1 MEFCFENTI
10 LDTESSLDR
19 QWRNMEF
26 LNAIYEQ
33 DRDMERY
40 VNECLIKASGNKQA
54 INEMTVLNEG
64 TFFDKVKGFFNKI
77 KDFFKKIFTKFSA
90 ALSGVFAEQKKYID
104 KYNFIITKCKWNAG
118 EASDVKDRFK
128 GIPRIFDMVDNVD
141 SACMLQDMTNYA
153 DEKAQ
158 GGEQGQIDGKSA
170 YIDVKVFDNAESI
183 EKATIPE
190 KIDNAKA
197 KDKVY
202 EVFSKS
208 QYWSTLKN
216 FDSYKQ
222 TDSNGNADMAATM
235 SAWFSGSVDEV
246 SWDDTYIDNNFQTVI
261 NVSYAGQSY
270 LNKLQK
276 IVNNVTKKM
285 DDLDKSM
292 ETYVKAQQDK
302 VTKAVNSGAEKAK
315 QNAKQEEQQAAQQVK
330 DAATQGATETG
341 ATQGAAQ
348 PTGQQGASQ
357 EAPKAVGD
365 ESANLWSGYD
375 SFLNEMQLNNPSSG
389 SSSSNDSSPTSK
401 QSKTNL
407 NNTGSVESKKAVE
420 ANNKLQQ
427 QTAPKVSGTAK
438 DVNANNQTTG
448 NVTDEVKK
456 KAATL
461 LENEIWNRQVV
472 LNEMTNVASTIVRKA
487 FTAFQNANSDFFT
500 LIKAHVQWY
509 LSNPGA
515 EKLDENKATRTRV
528 LNMNAGENVEKLS
541 NKAEETS
548 ESTPATPESAP
559 AEETQSTSTET
570 DNNPPV
576 QAKPKKHWNFRRKN
590 KPEQPTKQP
599 EQPTKT
605 GTDPFTFDSFGDPDD
620 NWLRNTPSSEW

>member
-64 TFFDKVKGFFNKI
+64 TFFDKVKNFFNKI
-77 KDFFKKIFTKFSA
+77 KNFFKKIFTKFSA

-158 GGEQGQIDGKSA
+158 GQIDGKSA
-170 YIDVKVFDNAESI
+170 YIDVKVFDSAESI
-183 EKATIPE
+183 EKATVPE

-235 SAWFSGSVDEV
+235 SAWFSGSIDEV
-246 SWDDTYIDNNFQTVI
+246 SWDETYIDNNFQTVI

-292 ETYVKAQQDK
+292 ETYVKTQQDK
-302 VTKAVNSGAEKAK
+302 VTKAINSGAEKAK
-315 QNAKQEEQQAAQQVK
+315 QNAKQEEQQAAQKVE
-330 DAATQGATETG
+330 DAVDKGAT
-341 ATQGAAQ
+341 
-348 PTGQQGASQ
+348 
-357 EAPKAVGD
+357 D
-365 ESANLWSGYD
+365 ESANFWSGYN
-375 SFLNEMQLNNPSSG
+375 SFLNEMQLKNASSG
-389 SSSSNDSSPTSK
+389 SSNNDSSPTSK

-407 NNTGSVESKKAVE
+407 NNTGSVESKKAVD
-420 ANNKLQQ
+420 ANNKLHQ
-427 QTAPKVSGTAK
+427 QTAPKVNGTAQ

-448 NVTDEVKK
+448 NVTDEIKK

-461 LENEIWNRQVV
+461 LENEIWNRQVI

-541 NKAEETS
+541 DKAEETS
-548 ESTPATPESAP
+548 ENKPNKAETPENKP
-559 AEETQSTSTET
+559 KQPEPTSTET
-570 DNNPPV
+570 
-576 QAKPKKHWNFRRKN
+576 
-590 KPEQPTKQP
+590 EQPQSA
-599 EQPTKT
+599 T
-605 GTDPFTFDSFGDPDD
+605 GNNSNSAETSNDNEMSDD
-620 NWLRNTPSSEW
+620 NLLQNTPPSEW

>member
-64 TFFDKVKGFFNKI
+64 TFFDKVKNFFNKI
-77 KDFFKKIFTKFSA
+77 KNFFKKIFTKFSA
-90 ALSGVFAEQKKYID
+90 SLSGVFAEQKKYID

-158 GGEQGQIDGKSA
+158 GQIDGKSA
-170 YIDVKVFDNAESI
+170 YIDVKVFDSAESI
-183 EKATIPE
+183 EKATVPE

-246 SWDDTYIDNNFQTVI
+246 SWDETYIDNNFQTVI

-292 ETYVKAQQDK
+292 ETYVKTQQDK
-302 VTKAVNSGAEKAK
+302 VTKAINSGAEKAK
-315 QNAKQEEQQAAQQVK
+315 QNAKQEEQQAAQKVE
-330 DAATQGATETG
+330 DAVDKGATNAPQTDATQTDANQGAT
-341 ATQGAAQ
+341 Q
-348 PTGQQGASQ
+348 PTNQQGETAS
-357 EAPKAVGD
+357 D
-365 ESANLWSGYD
+365 ESANLWSGYN
-375 SFLNEMQLNNPSSG
+375 SFLNEMQLKNASSG
-389 SSSSNDSSPTSK
+389 SSNNDSSPTSK
-401 QSKTNL
+401 QPKTNL
-407 NNTGSVESKKAVE
+407 NNTGSVESKKAVD
-420 ANNKLQQ
+420 ANNKLHQ
-427 QTAPKVSGTAK
+427 QTAPKVNGTAQ

-448 NVTDEVKK
+448 NVTDEIKK

-461 LENEIWNRQVV
+461 LETEIWNRQVI

-541 NKAEETS
+541 DKTEETS
-548 ESTPATPESAP
+548 E
-559 AEETQSTSTET
+559 
-570 DNNPPV
+570 
-576 QAKPKKHWNFRRKN
+576 N
-590 KPEQPTKQP
+590 KPEQTQP
-599 EQPTKT
+599 ASTETEQPQSTT
-605 GTDPFTFDSFGDPDD
+605 GNTEQPVQPKQRKFFGKKK
-620 NWLRNTPSSEW
+620 

>member
-64 TFFDKVKGFFNKI
+64 TFFDKVKNFFNKI
-77 KDFFKKIFTKFSA
+77 KNFFKKIFTKFSA

-158 GGEQGQIDGKSA
+158 GQIDGKSA
-170 YIDVKVFDNAESI
+170 YIDVKVFDSAESI
-183 EKATIPE
+183 EKATVPE

-235 SAWFSGSVDEV
+235 SAWFSGSIDEV
-246 SWDDTYIDNNFQTVI
+246 SWDETYIDNNFQTVI

-292 ETYVKAQQDK
+292 ETYVKTQQDK
-302 VTKAVNSGAEKAK
+302 VTKAINSGAEKAK
-315 QNAKQEEQQAAQQVK
+315 QNAKQEEQQAAQKVE
-330 DAATQGATETG
+330 DAVDKGATDASQTDATQTDANQGAT
-341 ATQGAAQ
+341 Q
-348 PTGQQGASQ
+348 PTNQQGETAS
-357 EAPKAVGD
+357 D
-365 ESANLWSGYD
+365 ESTNLWSGYN
-375 SFLNEMQLNNPSSG
+375 SFLNEMQLKNASSG
-389 SSSSNDSSPTSK
+389 SSNNDSSPTSK

-407 NNTGSVESKKAVE
+407 NNTGSVESKKAVD
-420 ANNKLQQ
+420 ANNKLHQ
-427 QTAPKVSGTAK
+427 QTAPKVNGTAQ

-448 NVTDEVKK
+448 NVTDEIKK

-461 LENEIWNRQVV
+461 LENEIWNRQVI

-541 NKAEETS
+541 DKAE
-548 ESTPATPESAP
+548 TPENKP
-559 AEETQSTSTET
+559 EQTQPTSTET
-570 DNNPPV
+570 
-576 QAKPKKHWNFRRKN
+576 
-590 KPEQPTKQP
+590 KQP
-599 EQPTKT
+599 QSAT
-605 GTDPFTFDSFGDPDD
+605 GNNSNSVETSNDNEMSDD
-620 NWLRNTPSSEW
+620 NLLQNTPPSEW

>member
-64 TFFDKVKGFFNKI
+64 TFFDKVKNFFNKI
-77 KDFFKKIFTKFSA
+77 KNFFKKIFTKFSA

-222 TDSNGNADMAATM
+222 TDSNGNADMPATM
-235 SAWFSGSVDEV
+235 SAWFSGSIDEV

-292 ETYVKAQQDK
+292 ETYVKTQQDK
-302 VTKAVNSGAEKAK
+302 VTKAVNSGAEKTK
-315 QNAKQEEQQAAQQVK
+315 QNAKQEEQQAAQNVE
-330 DAATQGATETG
+330 DAASEGATNASQTNTTQGATQGATNTTQTG
-341 ATQGAAQ
+341 ATQGATQ
-348 PTGQQGASQ
+348 PVVS
-357 EAPKAVGD
+357 
-365 ESANLWSGYD
+365 SANLWSGYN
-375 SFLNEMQLNNPSSG
+375 SFLNEMQLKNASSG
-389 SSSSNDSSPTSK
+389 SSNNDSSPTSK

-407 NNTGSVESKKAVE
+407 NNTGSVESKKAVD
-420 ANNKLQQ
+420 ANNKLHQ
-427 QTAPKVSGTAK
+427 QTTPKVNGTAQ

-448 NVTDEVKK
+448 NVTDEIKK

-461 LENEIWNRQVV
+461 LENEIWNRQVI

-541 NKAEETS
+541 DKTE
-548 ESTPATPESAP
+548 TPENKP
-559 AEETQSTSTET
+559 AQE
-570 DNNPPV
+570 
-576 QAKPKKHWNFRRKN
+576 N
-590 KPEQPTKQP
+590 KPENEPVPKDYLIPDENNPAP
-599 EQPTKT
+599 E
-605 GTDPFTFDSFGDPDD
+605 DHLNPDD
-620 NWLRNTPSSEW
+620 WEYDWGKYFK

>member
-40 VNECLIKASGNKQA
+40 VNECLIKASGNKRA

-77 KDFFKKIFTKFSA
+77 KNFFKKIFTKFSA

-153 DEKAQ
+153 DEKAAQ

-170 YIDVKVFDNAESI
+170 YIDVKVFDSAESI

-197 KDKVY
+197 RDKVY

-330 DAATQGATETG
+330 DAAAQGATETG
-341 ATQGAAQ
+341 QGATETDATQ
-348 PTGQQGASQ
+348 TQGASQ
-357 EAPKAVGD
+357 GKVQPEVS
-365 ESANLWSGYD
+365 SANLWSGYN
-375 SFLNEMQLNNPSSG
+375 SFLNEMELKNASSG
-389 SSSSNDSSPTSK
+389 SSSSNDSSSTSK

-420 ANNKLQQ
+420 ANNKLHQ
-427 QTAPKVSGTAK
+427 QTAPKVNGTAK
-438 DVNANNQTTG
+438 DVNANNQTSG

-541 NKAEETS
+541 NKSEETP
-548 ESTPATPESAP
+548 ENKPAPKGKPAPKKPAPENKPAPKGKPAPKKPAPENNPEPENQP
-559 AEETQSTSTET
+559 AEETET
-570 DNNPPV
+570 TNDNSN
-576 QAKPKKHWNFRRKN
+576 NN
-590 KPEQPTKQP
+590 
-599 EQPTKT
+599 
-605 GTDPFTFDSFGDPDD
+605 DFGNWMDD
-620 NWLRNTPSSEW
+620 WMNTP

>member
-64 TFFDKVKGFFNKI
+64 TFFDKVKNFFNKI
-77 KDFFKKIFTKFSA
+77 KNFFKKIFTKFSA
-90 ALSGVFAEQKKYID
+90 SLSGVFAEQKKYID

-158 GGEQGQIDGKSA
+158 GQIDGKSA
-170 YIDVKVFDNAESI
+170 YIDVKVFDSAESI
-183 EKATIPE
+183 EKATVPE

-222 TDSNGNADMAATM
+222 TDSNGNADMSATM
-235 SAWFSGSVDEV
+235 SAWFSGSIDEV
-246 SWDDTYIDNNFQTVI
+246 SWDETYIDNNFQTVI

-292 ETYVKAQQDK
+292 ETYVKTQQDK
-302 VTKAVNSGAEKAK
+302 VTKAINSGAEKAK
-315 QNAKQEEQQAAQQVK
+315 QNAKQEEQQAAQKVE
-330 DAATQGATETG
+330 DAVDKGATDTSQTDATQTDANQGAT
-341 ATQGAAQ
+341 Q
-348 PTGQQGASQ
+348 PTNQQGETAS
-357 EAPKAVGD
+357 D
-365 ESANLWSGYD
+365 ESANLWSGYN
-375 SFLNEMQLNNPSSG
+375 SFLNEMQLKNASSG
-389 SSSSNDSSPTSK
+389 SSNNDSSPTSK
-401 QSKTNL
+401 QPKTNL
-407 NNTGSVESKKAVE
+407 NNTGSVESKKAVD
-420 ANNKLQQ
+420 ANNKLHQ
-427 QTAPKVSGTAK
+427 QTAPKVNGTAQ

-448 NVTDEVKK
+448 NVTDEIKK

-461 LENEIWNRQVV
+461 LENEIWNRQVI

-541 NKAEETS
+541 DKTEETS
-548 ESTPATPESAP
+548 E
-559 AEETQSTSTET
+559 
-570 DNNPPV
+570 
-576 QAKPKKHWNFRRKN
+576 N
-590 KPEQPTKQP
+590 KPEQTQPASTETEQPVQTKTEEPTKP
-599 EQPTKT
+599 KENNNNI
-605 GTDPFTFDSFGDPDD
+605 DFGDFVD
-620 NWLRNTPSSEW
+620 NLNKNTPPSEL

>member
-64 TFFDKVKGFFNKI
+64 TFFDKVKNFFNKI
-77 KDFFKKIFTKFSA
+77 KNFFKKIFTKFSA
-90 ALSGVFAEQKKYID
+90 SLSGVFAEQKKYID

-158 GGEQGQIDGKSA
+158 GQIDGKSA
-170 YIDVKVFDNAESI
+170 YIDVKVFDSAESI
-183 EKATIPE
+183 EKATVPE

-222 TDSNGNADMAATM
+222 TDSNGNADMSATM
-235 SAWFSGSVDEV
+235 SAWFSGSIDEV
-246 SWDDTYIDNNFQTVI
+246 SWDDTYIDDNFQTVI

-302 VTKAVNSGAEKAK
+302 VTKAINSGAEKAK
-315 QNAKQEEQQAAQQVK
+315 QNAKQEEQQAAKNVE
-330 DAATQGATETG
+330 DAAAQGATETG
-341 ATQGAAQ
+341 QGATETDATQTQ
-348 PTGQQGASQ
+348 DASQ
-357 EAPKAVGD
+357 GKVQPEVS
-365 ESANLWSGYD
+365 SANLWSGYN

-389 SSSSNDSSPTSK
+389 SSSSNDSSSTSK

-407 NNTGSVESKKAVE
+407 NNTGSVESKKAVD
-420 ANNKLQQ
+420 ANNKLHQ
-427 QTAPKVSGTAK
+427 QTAPKVNGTAK

-448 NVTDEVKK
+448 NVTDEIKK

-461 LENEIWNRQVV
+461 LETEIWNRQVI

-541 NKAEETS
+541 DKTEETS
-548 ESTPATPESAP
+548 ENKPEQ
-559 AEETQSTSTET
+559 TQPTSTET
-570 DNNPPV
+570 EQPQSATGNTEQPVQPKQKKFFRKENKPVKNNPNSV
-576 QAKPKKHWNFRRKN
+576 
-590 KPEQPTKQP
+590 ET
-599 EQPTKT
+599 
-605 GTDPFTFDSFGDPDD
+605 PDD
-620 NWLRNTPSSEW
+620 NLLQNTPPSEW

>member
-64 TFFDKVKGFFNKI
+64 TFFDKVKNFFNKI
-77 KDFFKKIFTKFSA
+77 KNFFKKIFTKFSA

-158 GGEQGQIDGKSA
+158 GQIDGKSA
-170 YIDVKVFDNAESI
+170 YIDVKVFDSAESI
-183 EKATIPE
+183 EKATVPE

-235 SAWFSGSVDEV
+235 SAWFSGSIDEV
-246 SWDDTYIDNNFQTVI
+246 SWDETYIDNNFQTVI

-292 ETYVKAQQDK
+292 ETYVKTQQDK
-302 VTKAVNSGAEKAK
+302 VTKAINSGAEKAK
-315 QNAKQEEQQAAQQVK
+315 QNAKQEEQQAAQKVE
-330 DAATQGATETG
+330 DAAQGAT
-341 ATQGAAQ
+341 Q
-348 PTGQQGASQ
+348 PTNQQGETAS
-357 EAPKAVGD
+357 D
-365 ESANLWSGYD
+365 ESANLWSGYN
-375 SFLNEMQLNNPSSG
+375 SFLNEMQLKNASSG
-389 SSSSNDSSPTSK
+389 SSNNDSSPTSK

-407 NNTGSVESKKAVE
+407 NNTGSVESKKAVD
-420 ANNKLQQ
+420 ANNKLHQ
-427 QTAPKVSGTAK
+427 QTAPKVNGTAQ

-448 NVTDEVKK
+448 NVTDEIKK

-461 LENEIWNRQVV
+461 LENEIWNRQVI

-541 NKAEETS
+541 DKTEETS
-548 ESTPATPESAP
+548 ENKPKQ
-559 AEETQSTSTET
+559 TQPTSTET
-570 DNNPPV
+570 EQPV
-576 QAKPKKHWNFRRKN
+576 QTKTEEPTKPKENN
-590 KPEQPTKQP
+590 N
-599 EQPTKT
+599 
-605 GTDPFTFDSFGDPDD
+605 DIDFGDFMD
-620 NWLRNTPSSEW
+620 NLNKNTPPSEL

>member
-26 LNAIYEQ
+26 LNTIYEQ

-40 VNECLIKASGNKQA
+40 VNECLIKASGNKRA

-64 TFFDKVKGFFNKI
+64 TFFDKVKNFFNKI
-77 KDFFKKIFTKFSA
+77 KNFFKKIFTKFSA

-153 DEKAQ
+153 DEKAAQ

-170 YIDVKVFDNAESI
+170 YIDVKVFDSAESI

-197 KDKVY
+197 RDKVY

-330 DAATQGATETG
+330 DAAAQGATETG
-341 ATQGAAQ
+341 QGATETDATQTQ
-348 PTGQQGASQ
+348 DASQ
-357 EAPKAVGD
+357 EKVQPEVS
-365 ESANLWSGYD
+365 SANLWSGYN
-375 SFLNEMQLNNPSSG
+375 SFLNEMELKNASSG
-389 SSSSNDSSPTSK
+389 SSSSNDSSSTSK

-420 ANNKLQQ
+420 ANNKLHQ
-427 QTAPKVSGTAK
+427 QTAPKVNGTAK
-438 DVNANNQTTG
+438 DVNANNQTSG

-541 NKAEETS
+541 NKSEETP
-548 ESTPATPESAP
+548 ENKPAPKGKPAPKKPAPENNPEPENQP
-559 AEETQSTSTET
+559 AEETET
-570 DNNPPV
+570 TNDNSN
-576 QAKPKKHWNFRRKN
+576 NSN
-590 KPEQPTKQP
+590 NN
-599 EQPTKT
+599 
-605 GTDPFTFDSFGDPDD
+605 DFGNWMDD
-620 NWLRNTPSSEW
+620 WMNTP

>member
-64 TFFDKVKGFFNKI
+64 TFFDKVKNFFNKI
-77 KDFFKKIFTKFSA
+77 KNFFKKIFTKFSA

-170 YIDVKVFDNAESI
+170 YIDVKVFDSAESI

-330 DAATQGATETG
+330 DAAAQGATETD
-341 ATQGAAQ
+341 ATQ
-348 PTGQQGASQ
+348 TQGASQ
-357 EAPKAVGD
+357 GKVQPEVS
-365 ESANLWSGYD
+365 SANLWSGYN
-375 SFLNEMQLNNPSSG
+375 SFLNEMELKNASSG
-389 SSSSNDSSPTSK
+389 SSSSNDSSSTSK

-420 ANNKLQQ
+420 ANNKLHQ
-427 QTAPKVSGTAK
+427 QTAPKVNGTAK
-438 DVNANNQTTG
+438 DVNANNQTSG

-541 NKAEETS
+541 NKSEETP
-548 ESTPATPESAP
+548 ENKPAPENNPEPENQP
-559 AEETQSTSTET
+559 AEETET
-570 DNNPPV
+570 TNDNSN
-576 QAKPKKHWNFRRKN
+576 NSN
-590 KPEQPTKQP
+590 NN
-599 EQPTKT
+599 
-605 GTDPFTFDSFGDPDD
+605 DFGNWMDD
-620 NWLRNTPSSEW
+620 WMNTP

>member
-64 TFFDKVKGFFNKI
+64 TFFDKVKNFFNKI
-77 KDFFKKIFTKFSA
+77 KNFFKKIFTKFSA

-170 YIDVKVFDNAESI
+170 YIDVKVFDSAESI

-315 QNAKQEEQQAAQQVK
+315 QNTKQEEQQAAQQVK
-330 DAATQGATETG
+330 NAAAQGATETD
-341 ATQGAAQ
+341 ATQ
-348 PTGQQGASQ
+348 TQGASQ
-357 EAPKAVGD
+357 GKVQPEVS
-365 ESANLWSGYD
+365 SANLWSGYN
-375 SFLNEMQLNNPSSG
+375 SFLNEMEFKNASSG
-389 SSSSNDSSPTSK
+389 SSSSNDSSSTSK

-420 ANNKLQQ
+420 ANNKLHQ
-427 QTAPKVSGTAK
+427 QTAPKVNGTAK
-438 DVNANNQTTG
+438 DVNANNQTSG

-541 NKAEETS
+541 NKSEETP
-548 ESTPATPESAP
+548 ENKPAPKKPAPENNPEPENQP
-559 AEETQSTSTET
+559 AEETET
-570 DNNPPV
+570 TNDNSN
-576 QAKPKKHWNFRRKN
+576 NN
-590 KPEQPTKQP
+590 
-599 EQPTKT
+599 
-605 GTDPFTFDSFGDPDD
+605 DFGNWMDD
-620 NWLRNTPSSEW
+620 WMNTP

>member
-64 TFFDKVKGFFNKI
+64 TFFDKVKNFFNKI
-77 KDFFKKIFTKFSA
+77 KNFFKKIFTKFSA
-90 ALSGVFAEQKKYID
+90 SLSGVFAEQKKYID

-158 GGEQGQIDGKSA
+158 GQIDGKSA
-170 YIDVKVFDNAESI
+170 YIDVKVFDSAESI
-183 EKATIPE
+183 EKATVPE

-235 SAWFSGSVDEV
+235 SAWFSGSIDEV
-246 SWDDTYIDNNFQTVI
+246 SWDDTYIDDNFQTVI

-302 VTKAVNSGAEKAK
+302 VTKAINSGAEKAK
-315 QNAKQEEQQAAQQVK
+315 QNAKQEEQQAAQKVEDAVDKGATDASQT
-330 DAATQGATETG
+330 DAAQGAT
-341 ATQGAAQ
+341 Q
-348 PTGQQGASQ
+348 PTNQQSETAS
-357 EAPKAVGD
+357 D
-365 ESANLWSGYD
+365 ESANLWSGYN
-375 SFLNEMQLNNPSSG
+375 SFLNEMQLKNASSG
-389 SSSSNDSSPTSK
+389 SSNNDSSPTSK

-407 NNTGSVESKKAVE
+407 NNTGSVESKKAVD
-420 ANNKLQQ
+420 ANNKLHQ
-427 QTAPKVSGTAK
+427 QTAPKVNGTAQ

-448 NVTDEVKK
+448 NVTDEIKK

-461 LENEIWNRQVV
+461 LENEIWNRQVI

-541 NKAEETS
+541 DKTEETS
-548 ESTPATPESAP
+548 ENKPEQ
-559 AEETQSTSTET
+559 TQPTSTET
-570 DNNPPV
+570 EQPQSTTGNTEQPVQPKQKKFFRKENKPVKNNPNSV
-576 QAKPKKHWNFRRKN
+576 
-590 KPEQPTKQP
+590 ET
-599 EQPTKT
+599 
-605 GTDPFTFDSFGDPDD
+605 PDD
-620 NWLRNTPSSEW
+620 NLLQNTPPSEW

>member
-64 TFFDKVKGFFNKI
+64 TFFDKVKNFFNKI
-77 KDFFKKIFTKFSA
+77 KNFFKKIFTKFSA
-90 ALSGVFAEQKKYID
+90 SLSGVFAEQKKYID

-158 GGEQGQIDGKSA
+158 GQIDGKSA
-170 YIDVKVFDNAESI
+170 YIDVKVFDSAESI
-183 EKATIPE
+183 EKATVPE

-235 SAWFSGSVDEV
+235 SAWFSGSIDEV
-246 SWDDTYIDNNFQTVI
+246 SWDETYIDNNFQTVI

-292 ETYVKAQQDK
+292 ETYVKTQQDK
-302 VTKAVNSGAEKAK
+302 VTKAINSGAEKAK
-315 QNAKQEEQQAAQQVK
+315 QNAKQEEQQAAQKVE
-330 DAATQGATETG
+330 DAVDKGATDTSQTDATQTDANQGAT
-341 ATQGAAQ
+341 Q
-348 PTGQQGASQ
+348 PTNQQGETAS
-357 EAPKAVGD
+357 D
-365 ESANLWSGYD
+365 ESANLWSGYN
-375 SFLNEMQLNNPSSG
+375 SFLNEMQLKNASSG
-389 SSSSNDSSPTSK
+389 SSNNDSSPTSK

-407 NNTGSVESKKAVE
+407 NNTGSVESKKAVD
-420 ANNKLQQ
+420 ANNKLHQ
-427 QTAPKVSGTAK
+427 QTAPKVNGTAQ

-448 NVTDEVKK
+448 NVTDEIKK

-461 LENEIWNRQVV
+461 LENEIWNRQVI

-541 NKAEETS
+541 DKAE
-548 ESTPATPESAP
+548 TPENKP
-559 AEETQSTSTET
+559 KQTQPTSTET
-570 DNNPPV
+570 
-576 QAKPKKHWNFRRKN
+576 
-590 KPEQPTKQP
+590 EQPKSA
-599 EQPTKT
+599 T
-605 GTDPFTFDSFGDPDD
+605 GNNSNSAETSNDNEMSDD
-620 NWLRNTPSSEW
+620 NLLQNTPPSEW

>member
-77 KDFFKKIFTKFSA
+77 KNFFKKIFTKFSA

-118 EASDVKDRFK
+118 EVSEVKDRFA
-128 GIPRIFDMVDNVD
+128 GVPRIFDMVDNVD
-141 SACMLQDMTNYA
+141 SACMLQDMTNYC
-153 DEKAQ
+153 DEKA
-158 GGEQGQIDGKSA
+158 DGNIEGK
-170 YIDVKVFDNAESI
+170 KVFLDVNTFSSADAINAATVT
-183 EKATIPE
+183 EKLDVGA
-190 KIDNAKA
+190 AR
-197 KDKVY
+197 DKVY
-202 EVFSKS
+202 DLFSKS

-222 TDSNGNADMAATM
+222 TDSNNNADMAATM
-235 SAWFSGSVDEV
+235 TAWFNGSVDDT
-246 SWDDTYIDNNFQTVI
+246 SWDATFVDNNFQTII

-270 LNKLQK
+270 LNKLEK

-302 VTKAVNSGAEKAK
+302 IQKAITSGAEKT
-315 QNAKQEEQQAAQQVK
+315 KQEEK
-330 DAATQGATETG
+330 DAAAKVDAAKTDATTEEPAETK
-341 ATQGAAQ
+341 
-348 PTGQQGASQ
+348 
-357 EAPKAVGD
+357 E
-365 ESANLWSGYD
+365 ESTYFWNGYN
-375 SFLNEMQLNNPSSG
+375 SYLNEIKTTNPTSSTNGG
-389 SSSSNDSSPTSK
+389 SSSSTNTQKPTNM
-401 QSKTNL
+401 T
-407 NNTGSVESKKAVE
+407 NTGSVETQKAVD
-420 ANNKLQQ
+420 ANSKLQQ
-427 QTAPKVSGTAK
+427 QSGPKVNGTIK
-438 DVNANNQTTG
+438 DVNDNNTTEG
-448 NVTDEVKK
+448 KVTDDVSK
-456 KAATL
+456 KANTL

-487 FTAFQNANSDFFT
+487 FDSFKGANSDFFA

-528 LNMNAGENVEKLS
+528 LSMNAGENVEKTES
-541 NKAEETS
+541 NGNNTETS
-548 ESTPATPESAP
+548 SS
-559 AEETQSTSTET
+559 S
-570 DNNPPV
+570 D
-576 QAKPKKHWNFRRKN
+576 KN
-590 KPEQPTKQP
+590 KQQRIAQIRKELVDLRMSLSSVSGKEQDDVLKQI
-599 EQPTKT
+599 
-605 GTDPFTFDSFGDPDD
+605 GTRENELHELGAK
-620 NWLRNTPSSEW
+620 

>member
-40 VNECLIKASGNKQA
+40 VNECLIKASGNKRA

-77 KDFFKKIFTKFSA
+77 KNFFKKIFTKFSA

-153 DEKAQ
+153 DEKAAQ

-170 YIDVKVFDNAESI
+170 YIDVKVFDSAESI

-197 KDKVY
+197 RDKVY

-302 VTKAVNSGAEKAK
+302 VTKAVNSGAEKTN
-315 QNAKQEEQQAAQQVK
+315 QNAKQEEQQAVQQVK
-330 DAATQGATETG
+330 DAAAKGATDASQTDTTQTD
-341 ATQGAAQ
+341 ATQGSTTQ
-348 PTGQQGASQ
+348 PTGQQGETAS
-357 EAPKAVGD
+357 D
-365 ESANLWSGYD
+365 ESANLWSGYN
-375 SFLNEMQLNNPSSG
+375 SFLNEMQLKNASSG
-389 SSSSNDSSPTSK
+389 SSNNDSSPTSK

-407 NNTGSVESKKAVE
+407 NNTGSVESKKAVD
-420 ANNKLQQ
+420 ANNKLHQ
-427 QTAPKVSGTAK
+427 QTAPKVNGTAQ

-528 LNMNAGENVEKLS
+528 LNMNAGENVERLS
-541 NKAEETS
+541 DNTE
-548 ESTPATPESAP
+548 TPENKP
-559 AEETQSTSTET
+559 KQPEQPTSTKTEQPIQKKKT
-570 DNNPPV
+570 E
-576 QAKPKKHWNFRRKN
+576 PKQ
-590 KPEQPTKQP
+590 PEQPTKQP
-599 EQPTKT
+599 EEQKQ
-605 GTDPFTFDSFGDPDD
+605 GGKSDPFTFDSFRDPDD
-620 NWLRNTPSSEW
+620 NWLQNTPSSEW

>member
-64 TFFDKVKGFFNKI
+64 TFFDKVKNFFNKI
-77 KDFFKKIFTKFSA
+77 KNFFKKIFTKFSA

-170 YIDVKVFDNAESI
+170 YIDVKVFDSAESI
-183 EKATIPE
+183 EKATVPE

-222 TDSNGNADMAATM
+222 TDSNGNADMPATM
-235 SAWFSGSVDEV
+235 SAWFSGSIDEV

-292 ETYVKAQQDK
+292 ETYVKTQQDK
-302 VTKAVNSGAEKAK
+302 VTKAVNSGAEKTK
-315 QNAKQEEQQAAQQVK
+315 QNAKQEEQQAAQKVE
-330 DAATQGATETG
+330 DAASEGTTNASQTNAAQGAT
-341 ATQGAAQ
+341 Q
-348 PTGQQGASQ
+348 PTNQQGETAS
-357 EAPKAVGD
+357 D
-365 ESANLWSGYD
+365 ESANLWSGYN
-375 SFLNEMQLNNPSSG
+375 SFLNEMQLKNASSG
-389 SSSSNDSSPTSK
+389 SSNNDSSPTSK

-420 ANNKLQQ
+420 ANNKLHQ
-427 QTAPKVSGTAK
+427 QTAPKVNGTAK

-541 NKAEETS
+541 NKSEETP
-548 ESTPATPESAP
+548 ENKPAPNKPAPENKPEPESQP
-559 AEETQSTSTET
+559 AEETET
-570 DNNPPV
+570 TNDNSW
-576 QAKPKKHWNFRRKN
+576 Q
-590 KPEQPTKQP
+590 
-599 EQPTKT
+599 
-605 GTDPFTFDSFGDPDD
+605 
-620 NWLRNTPSSEW
+620 

>member
-64 TFFDKVKGFFNKI
+64 TFFDKVKNFFNKI
-77 KDFFKKIFTKFSA
+77 KNFFKKIFTKFSA

-158 GGEQGQIDGKSA
+158 GQIDGKSA
-170 YIDVKVFDNAESI
+170 YIDVKVFDSAESI
-183 EKATIPE
+183 EKATVPE

-276 IVNNVTKKM
+276 IVNNVTKKWM
-285 DDLDKSM
+285 ILI
-292 ETYVKAQQDK
+292 
-302 VTKAVNSGAEKAK
+302 
-315 QNAKQEEQQAAQQVK
+315 
-330 DAATQGATETG
+330 
-341 ATQGAAQ
+341 
-348 PTGQQGASQ
+348 
-357 EAPKAVGD
+357 
-365 ESANLWSGYD
+365 NLW
-375 SFLNEMQLNNPSSG
+375 
-389 SSSSNDSSPTSK
+389 
-401 QSKTNL
+401 
-407 NNTGSVESKKAVE
+407 
-420 ANNKLQQ
+420 
-427 QTAPKVSGTAK
+427 
-438 DVNANNQTTG
+438 
-448 NVTDEVKK
+448 
-456 KAATL
+456 
-461 LENEIWNRQVV
+461 
-472 LNEMTNVASTIVRKA
+472 
-487 FTAFQNANSDFFT
+487 
-500 LIKAHVQWY
+500 
-509 LSNPGA
+509 
-515 EKLDENKATRTRV
+515 
-528 LNMNAGENVEKLS
+528 
-541 NKAEETS
+541 
-548 ESTPATPESAP
+548 
-559 AEETQSTSTET
+559 
-570 DNNPPV
+570 
-576 QAKPKKHWNFRRKN
+576 KHM
-590 KPEQPTKQP
+590 
-599 EQPTKT
+599 
-605 GTDPFTFDSFGDPDD
+605 
-620 NWLRNTPSSEW
+620 

>member
-64 TFFDKVKGFFNKI
+64 TFFDKVKNFFNKI
-77 KDFFKKIFTKFSA
+77 KNFFKKIFTKFSA

-170 YIDVKVFDNAESI
+170 YIDVKVFDSAESI

-222 TDSNGNADMAATM
+222 TDSNGNADMPATM

-292 ETYVKAQQDK
+292 ETYVKTQQDK
-302 VTKAVNSGAEKAK
+302 VTKAVNSGAEKTK
-315 QNAKQEEQQAAQQVK
+315 QNAKQEEQQA
-330 DAATQGATETG
+330 TQ
-341 ATQGAAQ
+341 
-348 PTGQQGASQ
+348 PVVS
-357 EAPKAVGD
+357 
-365 ESANLWSGYD
+365 SANLWSGYN
-375 SFLNEMQLNNPSSG
+375 SFLNEMQLKNASSG
-389 SSSSNDSSPTSK
+389 SSNNDSSPTSK

-407 NNTGSVESKKAVE
+407 NNTGSVESKKAVD
-420 ANNKLQQ
+420 ANNKLHQ
-427 QTAPKVSGTAK
+427 QTTPKVNGTAQ

-448 NVTDEVKK
+448 NVTDEIKK

-461 LENEIWNRQVV
+461 LENEIWNRQVI

-541 NKAEETS
+541 DKTE
-548 ESTPATPESAP
+548 TPENKP
-559 AEETQSTSTET
+559 AQENKPTQE
-570 DNNPPV
+570 
-576 QAKPKKHWNFRRKN
+576 N
-590 KPEQPTKQP
+590 KPENEPVPKDYLIPDENNPAP
-599 EQPTKT
+599 E
-605 GTDPFTFDSFGDPDD
+605 DHLNPDD
-620 NWLRNTPSSEW
+620 WEYDWGKYFK

>member
-64 TFFDKVKGFFNKI
+64 TFFDKVKNFFNKI
-77 KDFFKKIFTKFSA
+77 KNFFKKIFTKFSA

-158 GGEQGQIDGKSA
+158 GQIDGKSA
-170 YIDVKVFDNAESI
+170 YIDVKVFDSAESI
-183 EKATIPE
+183 EKATVPE

-235 SAWFSGSVDEV
+235 SAWFSGSIDEV
-246 SWDDTYIDNNFQTVI
+246 SWDETYIDNNFQTVI

-292 ETYVKAQQDK
+292 ETYVKTQQDK
-302 VTKAVNSGAEKAK
+302 VTKAINSGAEKAK
-315 QNAKQEEQQAAQQVK
+315 QNAKQEEQQAAQKVE
-330 DAATQGATETG
+330 DAAAQGATETD
-341 ATQGAAQ
+341 ATQTQ
-348 PTGQQGASQ
+348 SASQ
-357 EAPKAVGD
+357 GKVQPEVS
-365 ESANLWSGYD
+365 SANLWSGYN

-389 SSSSNDSSPTSK
+389 SSSSNDSSSTSK

-420 ANNKLQQ
+420 ANNKLHQ
-427 QTAPKVSGTAK
+427 QTAPKVNGTAK
-438 DVNANNQTTG
+438 DVNEKNQTTG
-448 NVTDEVKK
+448 DVTDEIKK

-461 LENEIWNRQVV
+461 LENEIWNRQVI

-541 NKAEETS
+541 DKAE
-548 ESTPATPESAP
+548 TPENKP
-559 AEETQSTSTET
+559 KQTQPTSTET
-570 DNNPPV
+570 
-576 QAKPKKHWNFRRKN
+576 
-590 KPEQPTKQP
+590 EQPQSA
-599 EQPTKT
+599 T
-605 GTDPFTFDSFGDPDD
+605 GNNSNSAETSNDNEMSDD
-620 NWLRNTPSSEW
+620 NLLQNTPPSEW

>member
-26 LNAIYEQ
+26 LNTIYEQ

-40 VNECLIKASGNKQA
+40 VNECLIKASGNKRA

-64 TFFDKVKGFFNKI
+64 TFFDKVKNFFNKI
-77 KDFFKKIFTKFSA
+77 KNFFKKIFTKFSA

-153 DEKAQ
+153 DEKAAQ

-170 YIDVKVFDNAESI
+170 YIDVKVFDSAESI

-197 KDKVY
+197 RDKVY

-330 DAATQGATETG
+330 DAAAQGATETG
-341 ATQGAAQ
+341 QGATETDATQ
-348 PTGQQGASQ
+348 TQGASQ
-357 EAPKAVGD
+357 GKVQPEVS
-365 ESANLWSGYD
+365 SANLWSGYN
-375 SFLNEMQLNNPSSG
+375 SFLNEMELKNASSG
-389 SSSSNDSSPTSK
+389 SSSSNDSSSTSK
-401 QSKTNL
+401 QPKTNL

-420 ANNKLQQ
+420 ANNKLHQ
-427 QTAPKVSGTAK
+427 QTAPKVNGTAK
-438 DVNANNQTTG
+438 DVNANNQTSG

-541 NKAEETS
+541 NKSEETP
-548 ESTPATPESAP
+548 ENKPAPKGKPAPKKPAPENNPEPENQP
-559 AEETQSTSTET
+559 AEETET
-570 DNNPPV
+570 TNDNSN
-576 QAKPKKHWNFRRKN
+576 NSN
-590 KPEQPTKQP
+590 NN
-599 EQPTKT
+599 
-605 GTDPFTFDSFGDPDD
+605 DFGNWMDD
-620 NWLRNTPSSEW
+620 WMNTP

>member
-26 LNAIYEQ
+26 LNTIYEQ

-40 VNECLIKASGNKQA
+40 VNECLIKASGNKRA

-64 TFFDKVKGFFNKI
+64 TFFDKVKNFFNKI
-77 KDFFKKIFTKFSA
+77 KNFFKKIFTKFSA

-153 DEKAQ
+153 DEKAAQ

-170 YIDVKVFDNAESI
+170 YIDVKVFDSAESI

-197 KDKVY
+197 RDKVY

-330 DAATQGATETG
+330 DAAAQGATETG
-341 ATQGAAQ
+341 QGATETDATQ
-348 PTGQQGASQ
+348 TQGASQ
-357 EAPKAVGD
+357 GKVQPEVS
-365 ESANLWSGYD
+365 SANLWSGYN
-375 SFLNEMQLNNPSSG
+375 SFLNEMELKNASSG
-389 SSSSNDSSPTSK
+389 SSSSNDSSSTSK

-420 ANNKLQQ
+420 ANNKLHQ
-427 QTAPKVSGTAK
+427 QTAPKVNGTAK
-438 DVNANNQTTG
+438 DVNANNQTSG

-541 NKAEETS
+541 NKSEETP
-548 ESTPATPESAP
+548 ENKPAPKGKPAPKKPAPENNPEPENQP
-559 AEETQSTSTET
+559 AEETET
-570 DNNPPV
+570 TNDNSN
-576 QAKPKKHWNFRRKN
+576 NN
-590 KPEQPTKQP
+590 
-599 EQPTKT
+599 
-605 GTDPFTFDSFGDPDD
+605 DFGNWMDD
-620 NWLRNTPSSEW
+620 WMNTP

>member
-64 TFFDKVKGFFNKI
+64 TFFDKVKNFFNKI
-77 KDFFKKIFTKFSA
+77 KNFFKKIFTKFSA
-90 ALSGVFAEQKKYID
+90 TLSGVFAEQKKYID

-158 GGEQGQIDGKSA
+158 GQIDGKSA
-170 YIDVKVFDNAESI
+170 YIDVKVFDSAESI
-183 EKATIPE
+183 EKATVPE

-222 TDSNGNADMAATM
+222 TDSNGNADMSATM
-235 SAWFSGSVDEV
+235 SAWFSGSIDEV
-246 SWDDTYIDNNFQTVI
+246 SWDETYIDNNFQTVI

-292 ETYVKAQQDK
+292 ETYVKTQQDK
-302 VTKAVNSGAEKAK
+302 VTKAINSGAEKAK
-315 QNAKQEEQQAAQQVK
+315 QNAKQEEQQAAQKVE
-330 DAATQGATETG
+330 DAVDKGATDTSQTDATQGET
-341 ATQGAAQ
+341 
-348 PTGQQGASQ
+348 AS
-357 EAPKAVGD
+357 D
-365 ESANLWSGYD
+365 ESANLWSGYN
-375 SFLNEMQLNNPSSG
+375 SFLNEMQLKNASSG
-389 SSSSNDSSPTSK
+389 SSNNDSSPTSK

-407 NNTGSVESKKAVE
+407 NNTGSVESKKAVD
-420 ANNKLQQ
+420 ANNKLHQ
-427 QTAPKVSGTAK
+427 QTAPKVNGTAK
-438 DVNANNQTTG
+438 DVNEKNQTTG
-448 NVTDEVKK
+448 DVTDEIKK

-461 LENEIWNRQVV
+461 LENEIWNRQVI

-541 NKAEETS
+541 DKTEETS
-548 ESTPATPESAP
+548 ENKPKQTQPATGNNSNSA
-559 AEETQSTSTET
+559 ETSN
-570 DNNPPV
+570 DN
-576 QAKPKKHWNFRRKN
+576 
-590 KPEQPTKQP
+590 EM
-599 EQPTKT
+599 
-605 GTDPFTFDSFGDPDD
+605 SDD
-620 NWLRNTPSSEW
+620 NLLQNTPPSEW

>member
-40 VNECLIKASGNKQA
+40 VNECLIKASGNKRA

-77 KDFFKKIFTKFSA
+77 KNFFKKIFTKFSA

-153 DEKAQ
+153 DEKAAQ

-170 YIDVKVFDNAESI
+170 YIDVKVFDSAESI

-197 KDKVY
+197 RDKVY

-222 TDSNGNADMAATM
+222 TDSNGNADMPATM

-302 VTKAVNSGAEKAK
+302 VTKAINNGAEKAK

-330 DAATQGATETG
+330 DAAAQGATETD
-341 ATQGAAQ
+341 ATQ
-348 PTGQQGASQ
+348 TQGASQ
-357 EAPKAVGD
+357 GKVQPEVS
-365 ESANLWSGYD
+365 SANLWSGYN
-375 SFLNEMQLNNPSSG
+375 SFLNEDLKLNNPSNG
-389 SSSSNDSSPTSK
+389 SSSSSDSSSTNK

-420 ANNKLQQ
+420 ANNKLHQ
-427 QTAPKVSGTAK
+427 QTAPKVNGTAK
-438 DVNANNQTTG
+438 DVNANNQTSG

-528 LNMNAGENVEKLS
+528 LNMNAGENIERLS
-541 NKAEETS
+541 NKSEETL
-548 ESTPATPESAP
+548 ENKPAPKGKPAPKKPAPENNPEPENQP
-559 AEETQSTSTET
+559 AEETET
-570 DNNPPV
+570 TNDNSN
-576 QAKPKKHWNFRRKN
+576 NSN
-590 KPEQPTKQP
+590 NN
-599 EQPTKT
+599 
-605 GTDPFTFDSFGDPDD
+605 DFGNWMDD
-620 NWLRNTPSSEW
+620 WMNTP

>member
-64 TFFDKVKGFFNKI
+64 TFFDKVKNFFNKI
-77 KDFFKKIFTKFSA
+77 KNFFKKIFTKFSA

-170 YIDVKVFDNAESI
+170 YIDVKVFDSAESI

-197 KDKVY
+197 RDKVY

-330 DAATQGATETG
+330 DAAAQGATETG
-341 ATQGAAQ
+341 QGATETGQGATETDATQ
-348 PTGQQGASQ
+348 TQGASQ
-357 EAPKAVGD
+357 GKVQPEVS
-365 ESANLWSGYD
+365 SANLWSGYN
-375 SFLNEMQLNNPSSG
+375 SFLNEMELKNASSG
-389 SSSSNDSSPTSK
+389 SSSSNDSSSTSK

-420 ANNKLQQ
+420 ANNKLHQ
-427 QTAPKVSGTAK
+427 QTAPKVNGTAK

-541 NKAEETS
+541 NKSEETP
-548 ESTPATPESAP
+548 ENKPAPKKPAPENNPEPENQP
-559 AEETQSTSTET
+559 AEETET
-570 DNNPPV
+570 TNDNSN
-576 QAKPKKHWNFRRKN
+576 NN
-590 KPEQPTKQP
+590 
-599 EQPTKT
+599 
-605 GTDPFTFDSFGDPDD
+605 DFG
-620 NWLRNTPSSEW
+620 NWMNTP

>member
-40 VNECLIKASGNKQA
+40 VNECLIKASGNKRA

-64 TFFDKVKGFFNKI
+64 TFFDKVKNFFNKI
-77 KDFFKKIFTKFSA
+77 KNFFKKIFTKFSA

-170 YIDVKVFDNAESI
+170 YIDVKVFDSAESI
-183 EKATIPE
+183 EKATVPE

-222 TDSNGNADMAATM
+222 TDSNGNADMPATM
-235 SAWFSGSVDEV
+235 SAWFSGSIDEV

-292 ETYVKAQQDK
+292 ETYVKTQQDK
-302 VTKAVNSGAEKAK
+302 VTKAVNSGAEKTK
-315 QNAKQEEQQAAQQVK
+315 QNAKQEEQQAAQKVE
-330 DAATQGATETG
+330 DAASEGTTNASQTNAAQGAT
-341 ATQGAAQ
+341 Q
-348 PTGQQGASQ
+348 PTNQQGETAS
-357 EAPKAVGD
+357 D
-365 ESANLWSGYD
+365 ESANLWSGYN
-375 SFLNEMQLNNPSSG
+375 SFLNEMQLKNASSG
-389 SSSSNDSSPTSK
+389 SSNNDSSPTSK

-407 NNTGSVESKKAVE
+407 NNTGSVESKKAVD
-420 ANNKLQQ
+420 ANNKLHQ
-427 QTAPKVSGTAK
+427 QTAPKVNGTAQ

-528 LNMNAGENVEKLS
+528 LNMNAGENVERLS
-541 NKAEETS
+541 DNTE
-548 ESTPATPESAP
+548 TPE
-559 AEETQSTSTET
+559 
-570 DNNPPV
+570 N
-576 QAKPKKHWNFRRKN
+576 KPKQ
-590 KPEQPTKQP
+590 PEQPTKQP
-599 EQPTKT
+599 EEQRGKS
-605 GTDPFTFDSFGDPDD
+605 DPFAFDSFRDPDD
-620 NWLRNTPSSEW
+620 NWLQNTPSSEW

>member
-19 QWRNMEF
+19 QWRNMKF

-64 TFFDKVKGFFNKI
+64 TFFDKVKNFFNKI
-77 KDFFKKIFTKFSA
+77 KNFFKKIFTKFSA

-158 GGEQGQIDGKSA
+158 GQIDGKSA
-170 YIDVKVFDNAESI
+170 YIDVKVFDSAESI
-183 EKATIPE
+183 EKATVPE

-292 ETYVKAQQDK
+292 ETYVKTQQDK
-302 VTKAVNSGAEKAK
+302 VTKAINSGAEKAK
-315 QNAKQEEQQAAQQVK
+315 QNAKQEEQQAAQKVE
-330 DAATQGATETG
+330 DAVDKGATDASQTDATQTDANQGAT
-341 ATQGAAQ
+341 Q
-348 PTGQQGASQ
+348 PTNQQGEKTAS
-357 EAPKAVGD
+357 D
-365 ESANLWSGYD
+365 ESANLWSGYN
-375 SFLNEMQLNNPSSG
+375 SFLNEMQLKNASSG
-389 SSSSNDSSPTSK
+389 SSNNDSSPTSK

-407 NNTGSVESKKAVE
+407 NNTGSVESKKAVD
-420 ANNKLQQ
+420 ANNKLHQ
-427 QTAPKVSGTAK
+427 QTAPKVNGTAQ

-448 NVTDEVKK
+448 NVTDEIKK

-461 LENEIWNRQVV
+461 LENEIWNRQVI

-541 NKAEETS
+541 DKTEETS
-548 ESTPATPESAP
+548 ENKPKQTQPA
-559 AEETQSTSTET
+559 STET
-570 DNNPPV
+570 
-576 QAKPKKHWNFRRKN
+576 
-590 KPEQPTKQP
+590 EQPQSA
-599 EQPTKT
+599 T
-605 GTDPFTFDSFGDPDD
+605 GNNSNSAETSND
-620 NWLRNTPSSEW
+620 NEMSNDNLLQNTPPSEW

>member
-64 TFFDKVKGFFNKI
+64 TFFDKVKNFFNKI
-77 KDFFKKIFTKFSA
+77 KNFFKKIFTKFSA
-90 ALSGVFAEQKKYID
+90 SLSGVFAEQKKYID

-158 GGEQGQIDGKSA
+158 GQIDGKSA
-170 YIDVKVFDNAESI
+170 YIDVKVFDSAESI
-183 EKATIPE
+183 EKATVPE

-315 QNAKQEEQQAAQQVK
+315 QNAKQEEQQAAQKVE
-330 DAATQGATETG
+330 DAAAQGATETG
-341 ATQGAAQ
+341 QGATETDATQ
-348 PTGQQGASQ
+348 TQGASQ
-357 EAPKAVGD
+357 GKVQPEVS
-365 ESANLWSGYD
+365 SANLWSGYN

-407 NNTGSVESKKAVE
+407 NNTGSVESKKAVD
-420 ANNKLQQ
+420 ANNKLHQ
-427 QTAPKVSGTAK
+427 QTAPKVNGTAQ

-448 NVTDEVKK
+448 NVTDEIKK

-461 LENEIWNRQVV
+461 LENEIWNRQVI

-541 NKAEETS
+541 DKTEETS
-548 ESTPATPESAP
+548 ENKPEQ
-559 AEETQSTSTET
+559 TQPTSTET
-570 DNNPPV
+570 EQPQSATGNTEQPV
-576 QAKPKKHWNFRRKN
+576 QPKQNKFFRKKN
-590 KPEQPTKQP
+590 KPVKNNPNSVET
-599 EQPTKT
+599 
-605 GTDPFTFDSFGDPDD
+605 PDD
-620 NWLRNTPSSEW
+620 NLLQNTPPSEW

>member
-64 TFFDKVKGFFNKI
+64 TFFDKVKNFFNKI
-77 KDFFKKIFTKFSA
+77 KNFFKKIFTKFSA

-158 GGEQGQIDGKSA
+158 GQIDGKSA
-170 YIDVKVFDNAESI
+170 YIDVKVFDSAESI
-183 EKATIPE
+183 EKATVPE

-222 TDSNGNADMAATM
+222 TDSNGNADMSATM
-235 SAWFSGSVDEV
+235 SAWFSGSIDEV
-246 SWDDTYIDNNFQTVI
+246 SWDETYIDNNFQTVI

-302 VTKAVNSGAEKAK
+302 VTKAINSGAEKAK
-315 QNAKQEEQQAAQQVK
+315 QNAKQEEQQAAQKVEDAVDKGATDASQT
-330 DAATQGATETG
+330 DAAQGAT
-341 ATQGAAQ
+341 Q
-348 PTGQQGASQ
+348 PTNQQGETAS
-357 EAPKAVGD
+357 D
-365 ESANLWSGYD
+365 ESTNLWSGYN
-375 SFLNEMQLNNPSSG
+375 SFLNEMQLKNASSG
-389 SSSSNDSSPTSK
+389 SSNNDSSPTSK

-407 NNTGSVESKKAVE
+407 NNTGSVESKKAVD
-420 ANNKLQQ
+420 ANNKLHQ
-427 QTAPKVSGTAK
+427 QTAPKVNGTAQ

-448 NVTDEVKK
+448 NVTDEIKK

-461 LENEIWNRQVV
+461 LENEIWNRQVI

-541 NKAEETS
+541 DKTEETS
-548 ESTPATPESAP
+548 E
-559 AEETQSTSTET
+559 
-570 DNNPPV
+570 
-576 QAKPKKHWNFRRKN
+576 N
-590 KPEQPTKQP
+590 KPEQTQPASTETEQPVQTKTEEPTKP
-599 EQPTKT
+599 KENNNNI
-605 GTDPFTFDSFGDPDD
+605 DFGDFVD
-620 NWLRNTPSSEW
+620 NLNKNTPPSEL

>member
-64 TFFDKVKGFFNKI
+64 TFFDKVKNFFNKI
-77 KDFFKKIFTKFSA
+77 KNFFKKIFTKFSA

-170 YIDVKVFDNAESI
+170 YIDVKVFDSAESI
-183 EKATIPE
+183 EKATVPE

-222 TDSNGNADMAATM
+222 TDSNGNADMPATM
-235 SAWFSGSVDEV
+235 SAWFSGSIDEV

-292 ETYVKAQQDK
+292 ETYVKTQQDK
-302 VTKAVNSGAEKAK
+302 VTKAVNSGAEKTK
-315 QNAKQEEQQAAQQVK
+315 QNAKQEEQQAAQKVE
-330 DAATQGATETG
+330 DAASEGTTNASQTNAAQGAT
-341 ATQGAAQ
+341 Q
-348 PTGQQGASQ
+348 PTNQQGETAS
-357 EAPKAVGD
+357 D
-365 ESANLWSGYD
+365 ESANLWSGYN
-375 SFLNEMQLNNPSSG
+375 SFLNEMQLKNASSG
-389 SSSSNDSSPTSK
+389 SSNNDSSPTSK

-420 ANNKLQQ
+420 ANNKLHQ
-427 QTAPKVSGTAK
+427 QTAPKVNGTAK

-541 NKAEETS
+541 NKSEETP
-548 ESTPATPESAP
+548 ENKPAPKKPAPENKPEPESQP
-559 AEETQSTSTET
+559 AEETET
-570 DNNPPV
+570 TNDNSW
-576 QAKPKKHWNFRRKN
+576 Q
-590 KPEQPTKQP
+590 
-599 EQPTKT
+599 
-605 GTDPFTFDSFGDPDD
+605 
-620 NWLRNTPSSEW
+620 